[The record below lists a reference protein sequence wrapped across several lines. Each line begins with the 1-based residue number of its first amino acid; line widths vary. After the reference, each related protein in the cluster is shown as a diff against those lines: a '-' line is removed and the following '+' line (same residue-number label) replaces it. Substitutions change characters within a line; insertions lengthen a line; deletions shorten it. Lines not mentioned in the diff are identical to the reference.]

1 MKKDKMR
8 HYKYLLDHHR
18 EDREEMIDDM
28 EGLRMGE
35 YDNFYLD
42 ELSGYDNHPAEIAT
56 ELYDMEHYMALKK
69 LQMDE
74 VKSIKHAEKKMKEG
88 TYGICEHCGK
98 EIDSK
103 RLELLPLA
111 RLCIDCARNEERETI
126 STKEQTMEKRP
137 SEEQVIDAWQM
148 NRDGVQN
155 EALDDL
161 MHYGSSTDIE

>member
-1 MKKDKMR
+1 
-8 HYKYLLDHHR
+8 
-18 EDREEMIDDM
+18 
-28 EGLRMGE
+28 
-35 YDNFYLD
+35 
-42 ELSGYDNHPAEIAT
+42 
-56 ELYDMEHYMALKK
+56 
-69 LQMDE
+69 MDE

-103 RLELLPLA
+103 RLELLPQA